1 MRKFEKISFEQFK
14 KDVKDDKKLYE
25 SYNLPKRST
34 KNAAGYDF
42 YALYDYTLKPGEI
55 MKIPTGIKV
64 SMESDDVLFLIDRSS
79 MGFKYNVRMCNQVG
93 VIDAD
98 YYNNSNNEGHMWIRI
113 QNEGDK
119 DYVVKKGDAMIQGIF
134 MKYLKTDD
142 DIESKDIRNGGF
154 GSTNKE
160 EEYGK

>member
-14 KDVKDDKKLYE
+14 KDIKDDKELYE
-25 SYNLPKRST
+25 SYNLPSRGT

-42 YALYDYTLKPGEI
+42 YSLFDYTLKPNEI

-98 YYNNSNNEGHMWIRI
+98 YYNNPNNEGHMFIKI

-119 DYVVKKGDAMIQGIF
+119 DYVVKKGDAMIQGVF

-142 DIESKDIRNGGF
+142 DIETETERKGGL
-154 GSTNKE
+154 GSTNK
-160 EEYGK
+160 

>member
-14 KDVKDDKKLYE
+14 KDIKDDKELYE
-25 SYNLPKRST
+25 SYILPKRGT
-34 KNAAGYDF
+34 KSAAGYDF

-55 MKIPTGIKV
+55 MKVPTGIKV

-79 MGFKYNVRMCNQVG
+79 MGFKYNVRLCNQVG
-93 VIDAD
+93 VVDAD

-119 DYVVKKGDAMIQGIF
+119 DYIVKKGDGMIQGIF

-142 DIESKDIRNGGF
+142 DIESDEIRNGGF
-154 GSTNKE
+154 GSTTK
-160 EEYGK
+160 

>member
-1 MRKFEKISFEQFK
+1 MRKFEKISFEQYK
-14 KDVKDDKKLYE
+14 KDIKDDKELYE
-25 SYNLPKRST
+25 SYSLPKRNTRNS
-34 KNAAGYDF
+34 AGYAF
-42 YALYDYTLKPGEI
+42 FALFDYTLKPKEI

-93 VIDAD
+93 VIDQD
-98 YYNNSNNEGHMWIRI
+98 YYNNSSNEGHMWIRI

-119 DYVVKKGDAMIQGIF
+119 DYVVKKGEAMIQGIF

-142 DIESKDIRNGGF
+142 DIESNQERNGGF

-160 EEYGK
+160 D

>member
-14 KDVKDDKKLYE
+14 KDIKDDKELYE
-25 SYNLPKRST
+25 SYSLPRRST
-34 KNAAGYDF
+34 KNSAGYDF
-42 YALYDYTLKPGEI
+42 YALFDYTLKPNEI

-64 SMESDDVLFLIDRSS
+64 SMEKDDVLFLIDRSS

-93 VIDAD
+93 VIDQD
-98 YYNNSNNEGHMWIRI
+98 YYNNSSNEGHMWIRI

-142 DIESKDIRNGGF
+142 DLESEISRNGGF
-154 GSTNKE
+154 GSTNK
-160 EEYGK
+160 

>member
-14 KDVKDDKKLYE
+14 KDIKDDKELYE
-25 SYNLPKRST
+25 SYSLPRRST
-34 KNAAGYDF
+34 KNSAGYDF
-42 YALYDYTLKPGEI
+42 YALFDYTLKPKEI

-64 SMESDDVLFLIDRSS
+64 SMEKDDVLFLIDRSS

-93 VIDAD
+93 VVDQD
-98 YYNNSNNEGHMWIRI
+98 YYNNPNNEGHMWIRI

-142 DIESKDIRNGGF
+142 DIESNQERNGGF
-154 GSTNKE
+154 GSTNK
-160 EEYGK
+160 

>member
-14 KDVKDDKKLYE
+14 KDISDDKKLYKE
-25 SYNLPKRST
+25 YSLPKRET
-34 KNAAGYDF
+34 KKAAGYDF

-55 MKIPTGIKV
+55 MKIPTGVKV
-64 SMESDDVLFLIDRSS
+64 QMEDDDVLFLIDRSS

-98 YYNNSNNEGHMWIRI
+98 YYNNSNNEGHIWIRI

-119 DYVVKKGDAMIQGIF
+119 DYVVKKDDGIIQGIF
-134 MKYLKTDD
+134 IKYLTVD
-142 DIESKDIRNGGF
+142 EE
-154 GSTNKE
+154 KE
-160 EEYGK
+160 NFKNRTSDY

>member
-1 MRKFEKISFEQFK
+1 MRKFERISFEQFK
-14 KDVKDDKKLYE
+14 KDVCDDKALYD
-25 SYNLPKRST
+25 SYYLPKRDT
-34 KNAAGYDF
+34 KCAAGYDF
-42 YALYDYTLKPGEI
+42 YALFDYTLKPGDI
-55 MKIPTGIKV
+55 MKVPTGIKAC
-64 SMESDDVLFLIDRSS
+64 MEEDDVLFLIDRSS

-142 DIESKDIRNGGF
+142 DIESDKNRKSD
-154 GSTNKE
+154 
-160 EEYGK
+160 Y

>member
-14 KDVKDDKKLYE
+14 KDIKDDKKLYE
-25 SYNLPKRST
+25 SYSLPKRST
-34 KNAAGYDF
+34 KNSAGYDF
-42 YALYDYTLKPGEI
+42 EAVYDYTLKPGEI
-55 MKIPTGIKV
+55 MKIPTGIKAI
-64 SMESDDVLFLIDRSS
+64 MEEDDVLFIIDRSS

-98 YYNNSNNEGHMWIRI
+98 YYNSDNEGHLWIKI

-119 DYVVKKGDAMIQGIF
+119 DYVVKKGDSMIQGIF

-142 DIESKDIRNGGF
+142 DIESTQERNGGI
-154 GSTNKE
+154 GSTNK
-160 EEYGK
+160 

>member
-14 KDVKDDKKLYE
+14 KDIKDDKELYE
-25 SYNLPKRST
+25 SYSLPKRGT
-34 KNAAGYDF
+34 KSAAGYDF

-55 MKIPTGIKV
+55 MKVPTGVKV
-64 SMESDDVLFLIDRSS
+64 CMEEDDVLLLIDRSS

-98 YYNNSNNEGHMWIRI
+98 YYNNSNNVGHMWIKI
-113 QNEGDK
+113 QNEGEK

-142 DIESKDIRNGGF
+142 DIDSDRIRDGAF
-154 GSTNKE
+154 GSTNK
-160 EEYGK
+160 

>member
-1 MRKFEKISFEQFK
+1 MRYFEKISFEQFK
-14 KDVKDDKKLYE
+14 KDIKDDKELYE
-25 SYNLPKRST
+25 TYSLPKRGT
-34 KNAAGYDF
+34 KSAAGYDF

-55 MKIPTGIKV
+55 MKVPTGIKV

-98 YYNNSNNEGHMWIRI
+98 YYNNEGNEGHMWIRI

-119 DYVVKKGDAMIQGIF
+119 DYVVKKGDAMIQGVF
-134 MKYLKTDD
+134 LKYLKTDD
-142 DIESKDIRNGGF
+142 DIESDEIRDGGF
-154 GSTNKE
+154 GSTNK
-160 EEYGK
+160 

>member
-14 KDVKDDKKLYE
+14 KDIIDDKELYE
-25 SYNLPKRST
+25 SYSLPRRST
-34 KNAAGYDF
+34 KNSAGYDF
-42 YALYDYTLKPGEI
+42 YALFDYTLKPKEI

-64 SMESDDVLFLIDRSS
+64 SMEKDDVLFLIDRSS

-93 VIDAD
+93 VVDQD
-98 YYNNSNNEGHMWIRI
+98 YYNNPNNEGHMWIRI

-134 MKYLKTDD
+134 IKYLKTDD
-142 DIESKDIRNGGF
+142 DIESNHERNGGF
-154 GSTNKE
+154 GSTNK
-160 EEYGK
+160 